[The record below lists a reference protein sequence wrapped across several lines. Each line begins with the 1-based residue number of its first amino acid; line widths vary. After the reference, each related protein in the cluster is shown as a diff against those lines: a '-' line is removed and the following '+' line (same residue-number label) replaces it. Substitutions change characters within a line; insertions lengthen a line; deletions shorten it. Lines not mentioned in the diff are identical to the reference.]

1 MPLSYP
7 QDYGYELQGST
18 ARMPAEISVDLQL
31 YSQFNS
37 TPSSQWGGA
46 VLTDVTTPGTFNF
59 NPSLGGIVDNNTT
72 SHTDTDTDTSE
83 VITTPQCFAS
93 EEYTSF
99 SDVLFPLRW
108 NF

>member
-18 ARMPAEISVDLQL
+18 ARTPAEIPVDLQL
-31 YSQFNS
+31 YSS
-37 TPSSQWGGA
+37 TPSTQWGGA
-46 VLTDVTTPGTFNF
+46 VLTDATTPGLDTTFSF
-59 NPSLGGIVDNNTT
+59 NPSLGGIVDNNNTT

-93 EEYTSF
+93 EDF
-99 SDVLFPLRW
+99 SGMLFPLQY
-108 NF
+108 F